1 MIALL
6 GGAIGLATRTATMT
20 LGVVGLATAGGI
32 GYAYGKRAGKAI
44 CTFSDRVEDAVL
56 DALRS

>member
-6 GGAIGLATRTATMT
+6 GGAIGLATRT

-32 GYAYGKRAGKAI
+32 GYAYGKRAGTAI
-44 CTFSDRVEDAVL
+44 CTFSDRVADAVL